1 MELHDMISEWVASNE
16 NTMRRVHEY
25 FSEEIWYDEK
35 TKTFYKLEDEIDGQ
49 KITEI
54 NPNSTKYAWYVKRY
68 LSIPAFR
75 KCLDTMLR
83 KCIST
88 DYVGD
93 IIDEIID
100 DVIDDVELTADKE
113 WNEDDIRLAVGRVIC
128 NRLGIEH

>member
-1 MELHDMISEWVASNE
+1 MELNEMIAEWIASNK
-16 NTMRRVHEY
+16 NTMVKVHEY
-25 FSEEIWYDEK
+25 YSEEIWYNKE

-49 KITEI
+49 RITEI
-54 NPNSTKYAWYVKRY
+54 NSNSNKYAWYVKRY

-88 DYVGD
+88 DYVGN

-100 DVIDDVELTADKE
+100 DVIEDVELTADKE
-113 WNEDDIRLAVGRVIC
+113 WNEDDIKLAVGRVIC
-128 NRLGIEH
+128 DRLGIEH